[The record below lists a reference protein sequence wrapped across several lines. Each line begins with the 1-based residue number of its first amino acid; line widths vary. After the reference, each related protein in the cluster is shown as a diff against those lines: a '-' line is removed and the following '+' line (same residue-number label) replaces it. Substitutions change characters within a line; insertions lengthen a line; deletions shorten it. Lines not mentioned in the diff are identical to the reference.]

1 MESVFFGDLKKGLE
15 IRRLWELKRGPDN
28 STGGE
33 VCLGYTTEMV
43 LEWEP
48 TQTPDCHRI
57 PLTLRQPLCHSQLPI
72 QSRGSPKALLARK
85 TLGIPS
91 SEKTL

>member
-1 MESVFFGDLKKGLE
+1 
-15 IRRLWELKRGPDN
+15 
-28 STGGE
+28 
-33 VCLGYTTEMV
+33 MV

-91 SEKTL
+91 SEKTLRTAGFRPAKDGGVGTDRRGA